1 MANCFNSFFTEVS
14 SKIVD
19 EIHPSDL
26 SPDNSFRFDAPHF
39 SLSNNPVTCTEIIE
53 TIQSLQPK
61 KTLDLNGISVWLLQK
76 VVNAIATPL
85 QHIFV
90 QSFSKGIVPQQ
101 LKIAKVVPI
110 FKSGKKD
117 CMDNY
122 RPISL
127 LSSFSKIIEKIVA
140 TRLTNFLDSNNLIS
154 NCQYGFRKNHSTLHP
169 LVHFLN
175 DVSCALD
182 RKEHTVAIFCD
193 LRKAF
198 DTVSHCI
205 LLSKLKKLGVRNVE
219 LQWFKNYLSNRK
231 QLVHVNGENSSLLD
245 ILIGVPQGSILGPL
259 LFLIYINDLPNCSSL
274 LALLFADDTT
284 LYLSDSNL
292 NNLIERVN
300 CEFKKV
306 VDNFRLLK
314 LALHPSK
321 TKFILFTNS
330 NDARASNVS
339 ISLNFNNDTEAQDQ
353 NLISTLVRVTTESEI
368 PAIKFLGIFID
379 PLLSFKYHI
388 NTIVS
393 KVSKSLYFLR
403 ATKNVLTPAALKSVY
418 YALVHSHFI
427 YGIQIWS
434 STTASNLNGLFL
446 KPKIAIRLINS
457 EMCNAH
463 TEPLFKKS
471 NILPLHMLV
480 DYFKLQFFHRF
491 TINDLPHSFEN
502 TWIKNEE
509 RRQENAP
516 LLRNHLEYHVPY
528 SRLSST
534 EKFPLICFPRL
545 WCSFSDINIKS
556 TVNKSSFNIQLKNYF
571 INSLSATYTCTRL
584 LCPRCHLQV

>member
-1 MANCFNSFFTEVS
+1 M
-14 SKIVD
+14 
-19 EIHPSDL
+19 
-26 SPDNSFRFDAPHF
+26 
-39 SLSNNPVTCTEIIE
+39 
-53 TIQSLQPK
+53 
-61 KTLDLNGISVWLLQK
+61 
-76 VVNAIATPL
+76 
-85 QHIFV
+85 
-90 QSFSKGIVPQQ
+90 
-101 LKIAKVVPI
+101 
-110 FKSGKKD
+110 
-117 CMDNY
+117 
-122 RPISL
+122 
-127 LSSFSKIIEKIVA
+127 
-140 TRLTNFLDSNNLIS
+140 DSNNLIS

-205 LLSKLKKLGVRNVE
+205 LLLKLKKLGVRNVE

-300 CEFKKV
+300 CEFIKV

-403 ATKNVLTPAALKSVY
+403 ATKKCS
-418 YALVHSHFI
+418 HSCCP
-427 YGIQIWS
+427 QI
-434 STTASNLNGLFL
+434 G
-446 KPKIAIRLINS
+446 
-457 EMCNAH
+457 
-463 TEPLFKKS
+463 
-471 NILPLHMLV
+471 
-480 DYFKLQFFHRF
+480 
-491 TINDLPHSFEN
+491 
-502 TWIKNEE
+502 
-509 RRQENAP
+509 
-516 LLRNHLEYHVPY
+516 
-528 SRLSST
+528 
-534 EKFPLICFPRL
+534 
-545 WCSFSDINIKS
+545 
-556 TVNKSSFNIQLKNYF
+556 
-571 INSLSATYTCTRL
+571 L
-584 LCPRCHLQV
+584 LCSCTFPFYLRYPNLELHNCM